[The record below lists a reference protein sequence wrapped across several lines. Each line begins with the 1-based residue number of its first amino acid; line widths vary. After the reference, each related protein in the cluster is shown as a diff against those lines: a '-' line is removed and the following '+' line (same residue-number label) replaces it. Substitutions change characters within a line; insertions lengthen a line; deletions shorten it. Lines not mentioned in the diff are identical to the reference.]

1 LKKLSRSY
9 IIPTDFRTT
18 QDGTGGFRSLF
29 VSGVSMKRMT
39 LKAELREP
47 GPSRARIGRREGR
60 VPAVVYGAGKENV
73 AVFVEDLTLRKV
85 IREGG
90 AQALIT
96 LKVEGSKDDA
106 ETLTI
111 LKDVQ
116 YDAFGEDI
124 LHTDFYRVTMGKA
137 IHVTVPLVTVGESP
151 GVQEGGIL
159 EHAIRDLHISCLP
172 GEIPDHVE
180 IDVGS
185 LGLNENLTVGDVKP
199 PPGVTVL
206 DDPAALVALV
216 KPSRIA
222 RLAELEE
229 EAAAAAAGAE
239 AGAAEEAEEAPAGE
253 GEAPAGEKA
262 EPEGGSE

>member
-1 LKKLSRSY
+1 
-9 IIPTDFRTT
+9 
-18 QDGTGGFRSLF
+18 
-29 VSGVSMKRMT
+29 MKRMK
-39 LKAELREP
+39 LEAELREP
-47 GPSRARIGRREGR
+47 GPSRARVGRRGGR

-73 AVFVEDLTLRKV
+73 AVFVDDLTLRKV

-111 LKDVQ
+111 LKDIQ

-159 EHAIRDLHISCLP
+159 ENVVRDLHISCLP

-180 IDVGS
+180 IDVGN
-185 LGLNENLTVGDVKP
+185 LELNENLTVGDIKA

-206 DDPAALVALV
+206 DDPSALVVLV

-222 RLAELEE
+222 RLVELEE
-229 EAAAAAAGAE
+229 EAAAAAAAE
-239 AGAAEEAEEAPAGE
+239 AEAEAAEAAEEGEEAPAEE
-253 GEAPAGEKA
+253 GEAPPAEEKA
-262 EPEGGSE
+262 EPEGGAE

>member
-1 LKKLSRSY
+1 
-9 IIPTDFRTT
+9 
-18 QDGTGGFRSLF
+18 
-29 VSGVSMKRMT
+29 MKRTT
-39 LKAELREP
+39 LKAELREA
-47 GPSRARIGRREGR
+47 GPSRARAGRREGK
-60 VPAVVYGAGKENV
+60 VPAVVYGADKENV
-73 AVFVEDLTLRKV
+73 AVFVDDVTLRKV

-96 LKVEGSKDDA
+96 LKVEGSKDDE

-124 LHTDFYRVTMGKA
+124 LHTDFFRVTMGKP
-137 IHVTVPLVTVGESP
+137 IHVTVPLITVGESP

-159 EHAIRDLHISCLP
+159 ENVVRDVHISCLP
-172 GEIPDHVE
+172 REIPDHVE
-180 IDVGS
+180 VNIDN
-185 LGLNENLTVGDVKP
+185 LGLNENLTVGDIEL

-206 DDPAALVALV
+206 DDPSILVALV

-229 EAAAAAAGAE
+229 EEAAAAAAEAE
-239 AGAAEEAEEAPAGE
+239 EAEAAEEAEEAPAEE
-253 GEAPAGEKA
+253 GEAPPAEEKA
-262 EPEGGSE
+262 EPEAGSE

>member
-1 LKKLSRSY
+1 
-9 IIPTDFRTT
+9 
-18 QDGTGGFRSLF
+18 
-29 VSGVSMKRMT
+29 MKRIT
-39 LKAELREP
+39 LEAKVREP
-47 GPSRARIGRREGR
+47 GPSLSRSGRREGK

-73 AVFVEDLTLRKV
+73 AVFVDDLTLRKV

-137 IHVTVPLVTVGESP
+137 IHVTVPLVTLGESP

-159 EHAIRDLHISCLP
+159 EHVVRDLHISCLP
-172 GEIPDHVE
+172 GEIPDLVE
-180 IDVGS
+180 VDIGN

-206 DDPAALVALV
+206 DDPSALVALV

-222 RLAELEE
+222 RLVELE
-229 EAAAAAAGAE
+229 EAAAAEAE
-239 AGAAEEAEEAPAGE
+239 EAEAAEEAEEAPAEE
-253 GEAPAGEKA
+253 GEAQPAEEKA